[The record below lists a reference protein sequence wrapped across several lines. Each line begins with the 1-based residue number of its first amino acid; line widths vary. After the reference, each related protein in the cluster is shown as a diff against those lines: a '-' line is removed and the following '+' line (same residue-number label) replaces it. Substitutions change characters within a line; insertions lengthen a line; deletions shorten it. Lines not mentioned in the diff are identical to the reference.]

1 MGSGLTSE
9 SRDGRFKVKTQLE
22 KNTHGFWWPEINH
35 VAEVAADRY
44 HGIHMLYWLDTR
56 PRAASHK
63 LSEIDTLTFFAR
75 GYPVHCNMF
84 SRIPDLYSLDA
95 KSTPNPGDNQT

>member
-1 MGSGLTSE
+1 MVVGSGLTSE

-44 HGIHMLYWLDTR
+44 HGIHMLY
-56 PRAASHK
+56 
-63 LSEIDTLTFFAR
+63 
-75 GYPVHCNMF
+75 
-84 SRIPDLYSLDA
+84 
-95 KSTPNPGDNQT
+95 